1 MLCLDD
7 CLDFCELEND
17 EVEAIAEHEH
27 VPVIV
32 AADANIAHAVKV
44 VAAEIGSEL
53 LKSDVGVVKLHT
65 MILEDIEIAL
75 AHGRTEHAQ
84 ELAMTYRHFQS
95 AHPVH
100 AF

>member
-7 CLDFCELEND
+7 CLDFCELESD
-17 EVEAIAEHEH
+17 EVDAIAEHEH

-32 AADANIAHAVKV
+32 AA
-44 VAAEIGSEL
+44 EIGSEL
-53 LKSDVGVVKLHT
+53 LKSDLGVVQLHT

-84 ELAMTYRHFQS
+84 ELAMTYRHFQN

-100 AF
+100 AI

>member
-7 CLDFCELEND
+7 CLDFCELESD
-17 EVEAIAEHEH
+17 EVDAIAEHEH
-27 VPVIV
+27 VPVI
-32 AADANIAHAVKV
+32 

-65 MILEDIEIAL
+65 MILEDIQIAL

-95 AHPVH
+95 AHPIH

>member
-27 VPVIV
+27 VPVI
-32 AADANIAHAVKV
+32 

>member
-7 CLDFCELEND
+7 CLDFCELESD
-17 EVEAIAEHEH
+17 EVDAIAEHEH
-27 VPVIV
+27 VPVI
-32 AADANIAHAVKV
+32 